1 MRLFVQWVLLLAALG
16 GVEAHAALACHA
28 ASGKLTRPLVAL
40 ALPLDACNK

>member
-1 MRLFVQWVLLLAALG
+1 
-16 GVEAHAALACHA
+16 LACHA